1 MGIHIMGKRSFTIS
15 TPALTG
21 AAAEPQASD
30 DTWHHDRRDET
41 TRDRHDRRND
51 DYHDRREDDYHD
63 TILRHMTCCSHLTDR
78 RGRETAIQYWPSGI
92 TRDDITYDA
101 SPSTPHSGPR
111 KQNHAYM

>member
-1 MGIHIMGKRSFTIS
+1 MGKRSFTIS

-63 TILRHMTCCSHLTDR
+63 TILRHMTCSHLTDR
-78 RGRETAIQYWPSGI
+78 RQYNIGHPASREMT
-92 TRDDITYDA
+92 
-101 SPSTPHSGPR
+101 
-111 KQNHAYM
+111 